1 MANLSDT
8 IYSIIREESA
18 GVVPATPAFK
28 PLDVNS
34 FDITLESNMLTSEVM
49 RANRAAGDSYEQG
62 FYTSGSLS
70 TDFRNDPAID
80 MLLEGGFG
88 GVFASKVLKAGNTD
102 YSHTF
107 EQKMIG
113 KTTPLFFRNTG
124 AQLTSVGITIDA
136 TTKAEFS
143 AEFTGLAQMTG
154 TAPLASATYV
164 AGTQGPLI
172 GGGSAGSI
180 TIAGLNA
187 SYYSLDLKVT
197 HDRSASF
204 QLFDPN
210 ASRISTG
217 SNRSAVLT
225 LMLYRDDLS
234 LETIFAPNTPVSV
247 SFTLG
252 SGANSY
258 TFTMPRTFAKRPK
271 RDTSDNSEMVTI
283 ELTAANDA
291 TAGTDITCTKG

>member
-8 IYSIIREESA
+8 TYSIIREATA

-62 FYTSGSLS
+62 FYTTGSLS

-80 MLLEGGFG
+80 LILEGGFG
-88 GVFASKVLKAGNTD
+88 GAFASKVLKAGSTD

-107 EQKMIG
+107 EQKMVG
-113 KTTPLFFRNTG
+113 ATTPLFFRNTG
-124 AQLTSVGITIDA
+124 AQITSVGVKVDA
-136 TTKAEFS
+136 TTKAEFT
-143 AEFTGLAQMTG
+143 AEFTGLAQMTA
-154 TAPLASATYV
+154 TAPIASATYV

-180 TIAGLNA
+180 TIAGLAA
-187 SYYSLDLKVT
+187 SYFSLDLKVS
-197 HDRSASF
+197 HERSASF
-204 QLFDPN
+204 ALFNPN

-234 LETIFAPNTPVSV
+234 IETVFAPNTPISV
-247 SFTLG
+247 AFTLG
-252 SGANSY
+252 SGANAY
-258 TFTMPRTFAKRPK
+258 TFAATRMFAKRPK
-271 RDTSDNSEMVTI
+271 RDTSDNNEMVTI
-283 ELTAANDA
+283 ELTTANDA
-291 TAGTDITCTKG
+291 DVGTDITCTKG

>member
-8 IYSIIREESA
+8 TYSIIREVVA
-18 GVVPATPAFK
+18 GTTPATPAFK

-49 RANRAAGDSYEQG
+49 RNNRAAGDSYEQG
-62 FYTSGSLS
+62 FYTTGSLS
-70 TDFRNDPAID
+70 TDFRNDAAID
-80 MLLEGGFG
+80 MMLEGGFG
-88 GVFASKVLKAGNTD
+88 GAFSSKVLKAGNTD
-102 YSHTF
+102 FSHTF

-113 KTTPLFFRNTG
+113 ATTPLFFRNTG
-124 AQLTSVGITIDA
+124 AQITSVGVKVDA

-143 AEFTGLAQMTG
+143 AEFTGLSQNPATS
-154 TAPLASATYV
+154 PIASATYV
-164 AGTQGPLI
+164 VGTQGPLI

-180 TIAGLNA
+180 TIAGLSA
-187 SYYSLDLKVT
+187 SYYSLDLKVS
-197 HDRSASF
+197 HERSASF
-204 QLFDPN
+204 ALFNPN

-225 LMLYRDDLS
+225 LLLYRDDLTP
-234 LETIFAPNTPVSV
+234 ETVFAPNTPISV

-258 TFTMPRTFAKRPK
+258 TFAMPRCFAKRPK
-271 RDTSDNSEMVTI
+271 GENNDNSEMVSI

-291 TAGTDITCTKG
+291 TAATDITCTKG